1 MESVKK
7 PESIMNSRFRG
18 GVTGKTE
25 LASTEIGKNVHET
38 TLGLQIRG

>member
-7 PESIMNSRFRG
+7 TLESINSRFWG

-38 TLGLQIRG
+38 ALGLQIRG